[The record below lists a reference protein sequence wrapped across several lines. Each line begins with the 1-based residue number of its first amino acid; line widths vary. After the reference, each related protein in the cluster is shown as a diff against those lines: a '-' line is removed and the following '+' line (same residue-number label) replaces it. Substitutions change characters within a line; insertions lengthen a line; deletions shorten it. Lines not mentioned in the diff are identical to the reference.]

1 MKPILFLKSLVSGYT
16 RKDGTVVKPYS
27 DRRTKRQA
35 PTPGQMALFED
46 DKKLPPNRFKG
57 VDPVAA
63 TPDMF
68 GDAHHEI
75 NSMHSQMRA
84 ADEFSDKYLELS
96 HQRSAA
102 LDKHVSAMLGR
113 GEMAVFDMKDGKA
126 AALHSSSK
134 KDGGVQVTHYG
145 KGGIMGDTQYDDV
158 AAAIEGEDLWNYP
171 LMHSDE
177 ADKVLGGS
185 LSAEAKFQD
194 QIAAAKR
201 RLSSA
206 KDDSARSAIEKE
218 IRTLRRRAFDDDPI
232 EAPKPK
238 VEEPKRK
245 VISKDEFEAMA
256 AEHGYQYARGYR
268 SMQDGYSMHPPSDVR
283 KKTEKTEWERGWM
296 AANGEKIGSEASTI
310 TKSIL
315 FLKARP

>member
-1 MKPILFLKSLVSGYT
+1 MSVVIFIKSLVSGYT
-16 RKDGTVVKPYS
+16 RKDGTVVKPHS
-27 DRRTKRQA
+27 DRRTKRQQAA
-35 PTPGQMALFED
+35 PSQLPLFD
-46 DKKLPPNRFKG
+46 DGKKLPPNRFKG
-57 VDPVAA
+57 ADPVKA

-158 AAAIEGEDLWNYP
+158 AAVSVGEGFGWQRHEP
-171 LMHSDE
+171 VAHS
-177 ADKVLGGS
+177 AVLGVAVTAIGIYAQFAVVMTVSGNEVLAS
-185 LSAEAKFQD
+185 LFGEAGCHELPFITVAYA
-194 QIAAAKR
+194 IASV
-201 RLSSA
+201 L
-206 KDDSARSAIEKE
+206 
-218 IRTLRRRAFDDDPI
+218 
-232 EAPKPK
+232 
-238 VEEPKRK
+238 
-245 VISKDEFEAMA
+245 
-256 AEHGYQYARGYR
+256 
-268 SMQDGYSMHPPSDVR
+268 
-283 KKTEKTEWERGWM
+283 
-296 AANGEKIGSEASTI
+296 
-310 TKSIL
+310 
-315 FLKARP
+315 